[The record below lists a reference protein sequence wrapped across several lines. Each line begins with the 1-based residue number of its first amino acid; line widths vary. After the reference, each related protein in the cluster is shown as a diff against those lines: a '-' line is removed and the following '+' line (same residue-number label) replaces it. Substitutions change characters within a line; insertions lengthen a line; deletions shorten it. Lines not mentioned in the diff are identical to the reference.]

1 MCVRPDKTRGMNP
14 AGKEET
20 ELATGKRKGYG
31 VWHVISRV
39 LLTLLLIGVL
49 CACFCGIAF
58 AYYVHAYI
66 NPSAQ
71 ETATDLSKGLGLD
84 LNSFIYA
91 VDAEGNETLY
101 ETIRGT
107 ENRIWVDSEQIPE
120 DLKNAVVAI
129 EDERFYKHHGVDW
142 KRTFGAVVNWL
153 VGDDQYGGSTI
164 TQQLIKNVTD
174 EDDYSVKRKINEI
187 FRALAL
193 EDEIGDKDRILEM
206 YLNTIYLGYNC
217 YGVKTAATTYFG
229 KDISELS
236 LAECAALAGLTNN
249 PSIYDPYN
257 HPEKVKERQES
268 ILGKML
274 ELGMIDQTTYNEA
287 VATELVYR
295 PYEQYQQD
303 ISDIYSYFTDAVIK
317 NVTNDLMEQK
327 GYSEVVASNMVASG
341 GLKIYATIDTQVQN
355 IVDQIWADDSYFPTT
370 EKYGERPQS
379 AMVITDKQG
388 NIVAIAG
395 GRGQKT
401 ENLAF
406 SYATD
411 ARRQPGS
418 SFKPLSTYGPA
429 MDKGIIVPSTTVYD
443 KPLEI
448 GDDGK
453 PWPMNDGKMPT
464 GSAMTIKSG
473 ITSSVNTIAVQVM
486 SMLTPQASYDFLT
499 QRLGFADAL
508 VGSRTYEDGTVKSD
522 IDYSP
527 LALGALTDGV
537 TVREMAGGFATFIN
551 EGVYGGTRTY
561 TKVVDS
567 EGNVVLENTPSTDL
581 GFENVRT
588 AYYMLEC
595 LQNVTA
601 YGTASGT
608 QISGVQTAG
617 KTGTTTSNTDIWF
630 CGVTPQY
637 SAAVWVGYEHN
648 YTLNGLYGRNAA
660 GIWLAVMQKVHE
672 GDSGLVFDSHPQD
685 FTTVTYCMDTGL
697 LASGACRAAGRAA
710 SGRFWNDEVP
720 TETCSHQG
728 ITTSYNFA
736 KVGVTDWAEEEEEE
750 ETEEKPED
758 QTQTQTDPNDPS
770 IDPETGL
777 PTTPTD
783 PETGESGGE
792 TGGSTGGETGGN
804 TGGSTGGE
812 TGGNT
817 GGSTG
822 GETGGD
828 TGGDTGGSTGGDTGG
843 STGGNTGGD
852 TGGGTGGE
860 TGGSTGGETT
870 PMPGDPEA

>member
-1 MCVRPDKTRGMNP
+1 MAK
-14 AGKEET
+14 
-20 ELATGKRKGYG
+20 GKRRGHG
-31 VWHVISRV
+31 VLHAISRV
-39 LLTLLLIGVL
+39 ILTLLLIGVL
-49 CACFCGIAF
+49 CACFCGMAF

-71 ETATDLSKGLGLD
+71 ETAVDLSKGLGLD

-91 VDAEGNETLY
+91 VDPETGAETLY
-101 ETIRGT
+101 ETIKGE
-107 ENRIWVDSEQIPE
+107 ENRIWVDGEQIPE

-129 EDERFYKHHGVDW
+129 EDERFYKHSGVDW
-142 KRTFGAVVNWL
+142 KRTFGAVYNWL
-153 VGDDQYGGSTI
+153 IGDDQYGGSTI
-164 TQQLIKNVTD
+164 TQQLIKNATD
-174 EDDYSVKRKINEI
+174 EKDYSIKRKINEI

-193 EDEIGDKDRILEM
+193 EKEIGDKDRILEM

-229 KDISELS
+229 KDISELT
-236 LAECAALAGLTNN
+236 LAESAVLAGLTNN

-257 HPEKVKERQES
+257 HPDKVKERQEA

-274 ELGMIDQTTYNEA
+274 ELQMIDQSTYNAA
-287 VATELVYR
+287 VAEELVYR
-295 PYEQYQQD
+295 PYEQYQAD
-303 ISDIYSYFTDAVIK
+303 ISDIYTYFTDAVIK
-317 NVTNDLMEQK
+317 DLTQDLMEQK
-327 GYSEVVASNMVASG
+327 GYSEQVAKNMVASG
-341 GLKIYATIDTQVQN
+341 GLKIYATIDTKVQAV
-355 IVDQIWADDSYFPTT
+355 VDAIWADDSVFPNT

-388 NIVAIAG
+388 NIVAMAG
-395 GRGQKT
+395 GRGEKT

-406 SYATD
+406 SFATD

-429 MDKGIIVPSTTVYD
+429 MDKGIITPSTTVYD
-443 KPLEI
+443 KPLYI
-448 GDDGK
+448 QSDGK

-464 GSAMTIKSG
+464 GSAMSIKSG

-486 SMLTPQASYDFLT
+486 DQLTPQASYDFLT
-499 QRLGFADAL
+499 QRLGIQL
-508 VGSRTYEDGTVKSD
+508 VGSRTYDDGTVKSD

-537 TVREMAGGFATFIN
+537 TVREMAGGFSAFIN
-551 EGVYGGTRTY
+551 EGVFGGTRTY
-561 TKVVDS
+561 TKVLDS
-567 EGNVVLENTPSTDL
+567 EGNIVLENTPSTDL

-595 LQNVTA
+595 MQNVTA

-660 GIWLAVMQKVHE
+660 AIWLKVMEKVHE

-728 ITTSYNFA
+728 ISTSYNFA
-736 KVGVTDWAEEEEEE
+736 KVGVTDWKDEEEEEE
-750 ETEEKPED
+750 EKPDEEQKPDE
-758 QTQTQTDPNDPS
+758 QTPTDPS
-770 IDPETGL
+770 IDPETGE
-777 PTTPTD
+777 PVTPTD
-783 PETGESGGE
+783 PE
-792 TGGSTGGETGGN
+792 
-804 TGGSTGGE
+804 
-812 TGGNT
+812 
-817 GGSTG
+817 
-822 GETGGD
+822 
-828 TGGDTGGSTGGDTGG
+828 GG
-843 STGGNTGGD
+843 STGGNTGGGTTGGD
-852 TGGGTGGE
+852 PEGGGGTTDPGSGTTDPGGSSGGNTGGGTTDPGGSSGGN
-860 TGGSTGGETT
+860 TGGGTTDPGGGADT
-870 PMPGDPEA
+870 PPPDDPEA

>member
-1 MCVRPDKTRGMNP
+1 MDP

-20 ELATGKRKGYG
+20 ELATGKRKGSG
-31 VWHVISRV
+31 VWYAISRV

-71 ETATDLSKGLGLD
+71 ETAEDLSKGLGLD
-84 LNSFIYA
+84 LNSFIYT
-91 VDAEGNETLY
+91 VDSETGEETLY

-107 ENRIWVDSEQIPE
+107 ENRIWVDSEDIP
-120 DLKNAVVAI
+120 DNLKNAVVAI

-142 KRTFGAVVNWL
+142 KRTFGAVFNWL

-164 TQQLIKNVTD
+164 TQQLIKNATD
-174 EDDYSVKRKINEI
+174 ENDYSVKRKVNEI

-229 KDISELS
+229 KDVSELS
-236 LAECAALAGLTNN
+236 LAECAVLAGLTNN

-257 HPEKVKERQES
+257 HPDKVKERQTA

-274 ELGMIDQTTYNEA
+274 ELGMIDQATYDAA
-287 VATELVYR
+287 VAEELNYR

-303 ISDIYSYFTDAVIK
+303 ISDVYSYFTDAVIK
-317 NVTNDLMEQK
+317 DVTQDLMEQK
-327 GYSEVVASNMVASG
+327 GYSEQVASNMVASG
-341 GLKIYATIDTQVQN
+341 GLKIYATIDPEIQQ
-355 IVDQIWADDSYFPTT
+355 IVDEVWADDSVFPTT

-395 GRGQKT
+395 GRGEKT

-464 GSAMTIKSG
+464 GNAMTIKSG

-499 QRLGFADAL
+499 QRLGFGDAL

-561 TKVVDS
+561 TKVEDS
-567 EGNVVLENTPSTDL
+567 EGNVVLENNPSTDL

-608 QISGVQTAG
+608 QISGVETAG

-630 CGVTPQY
+630 CGVTPEY

-660 GIWLAVMQKVHE
+660 AIWLKVMQKVHE

-685 FTTVTYCMDTGL
+685 FETVTYCMDTGL

-710 SGRFWNDEVP
+710 SGRFWKDQVP

-728 ITTSYNFA
+728 ITTKYNFA
-736 KVGVTDWAEEEEEE
+736 TVGVTDWADEEEEEPE
-750 ETEEKPED
+750 EQQKPDE
-758 QTQTQTDPNDPS
+758 QKPTDTNDPS
-770 IDPETGL
+770 IDPETGQ
-777 PTTPTD
+777 TVTPTD
-783 PETGESGGE
+783 PEGGS
-792 TGGSTGGETGGN
+792 TGGNTGGNTGGETGGN

-817 GGSTG
+817 GG
-822 GETGGD
+822 E
-828 TGGDTGGSTGGDTGG
+828 
-843 STGGNTGGD
+843 TGGNTGG
-852 TGGGTGGE
+852 
-860 TGGSTGGETT
+860 ETT
-870 PMPGDPEA
+870 PPPDDPEA

>member
-1 MCVRPDKTRGMNP
+1 MDP

-20 ELATGKRKGYG
+20 ELATGKRKGSG
-31 VWHVISRV
+31 VWYVISRV

-71 ETATDLSKGLGLD
+71 ETAADLSKGLGLD
-84 LNSFIYA
+84 LNSFIYT
-91 VDAEGNETLY
+91 VDSETGEETLY

-107 ENRIWVDSEQIPE
+107 ENRIWVDSEDIP
-120 DLKNAVVAI
+120 DNLKNAVVAI

-142 KRTFGAVVNWL
+142 KRTFGAVFNWL

-164 TQQLIKNVTD
+164 TQQLIKNATD
-174 EDDYSVKRKINEI
+174 ENDYSVKRKVNEI

-193 EDEIGDKDRILEM
+193 EEEIGDKDRILEM

-229 KDISELS
+229 KDVSELS
-236 LAECAALAGLTNN
+236 LAECAVLAGLTNN

-257 HPEKVKERQES
+257 HPDKVKERQTA

-274 ELGMIDQTTYNEA
+274 ELGMIDQATYDAA
-287 VATELVYR
+287 VAEELNYR

-303 ISDIYSYFTDAVIK
+303 ISDVYSYFTDAVIK
-317 NVTNDLMEQK
+317 DVTQDLMEQK
-327 GYSEVVASNMVASG
+327 GYSEQVASNMVASG
-341 GLKIYATIDTQVQN
+341 GLKIYATIDPEIQQ
-355 IVDQIWADDSYFPTT
+355 IVDQVWADDSVFPTT

-395 GRGQKT
+395 GRGEKT

-464 GSAMTIKSG
+464 GNAMTVKSG

-499 QRLGFADAL
+499 QRLGFGDAL
-508 VGSRTYEDGTVKSD
+508 VGSRSYEDGTVKSD

-561 TKVVDS
+561 TKVEDS
-567 EGNVVLENTPSTDL
+567 EGNVVLENNPSTDL

-608 QISGVQTAG
+608 QISGVETAG

-630 CGVTPQY
+630 CGVTPEY

-660 GIWLAVMQKVHE
+660 AIWLKVMEKVHE

-685 FTTVTYCMDTGL
+685 FETVTYCMDTGL

-710 SGRFWNDEVP
+710 SGRFWKDEVP

-728 ITTSYNFA
+728 ITSKYDFA
-736 KVGVTDWAEEEEEE
+736 TVGVTDWADEEEEEPE
-750 ETEEKPED
+750 EEQKPEE
-758 QTQTQTDPNDPS
+758 QKPTDTNDPS
-770 IDPETGL
+770 IDPETG
-777 PTTPTD
+777 TTAPSD
-783 PETGESGGE
+783 PEGGSTGGN

-822 GETGGD
+822 GETGG
-828 TGGDTGGSTGGDTGG
+828 
-843 STGGNTGGD
+843 N
-852 TGGGTGGE
+852 TGGE
-860 TGGSTGGETT
+860 TA
-870 PMPGDPEA
+870 PPPDDPEA